1 MATLYEIN
9 QAMLECVDMETGEVL
24 DAEKLDALQME
35 RTAKLENVTL
45 WIKNLL
51 ADVEAYEKEIAT
63 FVARKKTA
71 ENKIENL
78 KNYLAY
84 ALNGEKFST
93 SKCTVSY
100 RKSQIADIKDEAA
113 FKAWAVVVAPELLTI
128 QEPRINKTE
137 VKRCLNEGESIPGAV
152 LVERQNIQIK

>member
-35 RTAKLENVTL
+35 RTAKLESVTL

-71 ENKIENL
+71 ENKIESL

-100 RKSQIADIKDEAA
+100 RKSQIADITDEAE
-113 FKAWAVVVAPELLTI
+113 FRAWAVVAAPELLTI
-128 QEPRINKTE
+128 QEPKINKNE
-137 VKRCLNEGESIPGAV
+137 VKRCLKDGEYIPGAE

>member
-1 MATLYEIN
+1 MKLYEIE
-9 QAMLECVDMETGEVL
+9 QAILDTIDHETGEVL

-35 RTAKLENVTL
+35 RTAKLEGVTL

-63 FVARKKTA
+63 FVARKKAA
-71 ENKIENL
+71 ENKIESL

-93 SKCTVSY
+93 TKCAVSY

-113 FKAWAVVVAPELLTI
+113 FKTWAITHHPDVLTL
-128 QEPRINKTE
+128 QEPKINRNE
-137 VKRCLNEGESIPGAV
+137 VKRCLRDGEQLPGAV
-152 LVERQNIQIK
+152 LVERQNIQIR